1 MTAMLQY
8 QMQNWVSTWNTRA
21 SSTFVVIRK
30 SLLIT
35 PNYPDK
41 PKEDSGYG
49 SGSCR
54 GHSDRGGHAGY
65 IGLGKGWLR
74 QW

>member
-30 SLLIT
+30 SLSHLIT
-35 PNYPDK
+35 LINPRRIVGMVVVVA
-41 PKEDSGYG
+41 EDIVIEV
-49 SGSCR
+49 
-54 GHSDRGGHAGY
+54 DM
-65 IGLGKGWLR
+65 LGILDWGR
-74 QW
+74 DG